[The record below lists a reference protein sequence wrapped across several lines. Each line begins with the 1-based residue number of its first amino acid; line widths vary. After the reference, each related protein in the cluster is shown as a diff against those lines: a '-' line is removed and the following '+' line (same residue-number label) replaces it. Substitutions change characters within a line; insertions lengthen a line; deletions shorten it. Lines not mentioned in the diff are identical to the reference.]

1 MPMSQETYSQFSA
14 HLGNLGNPSLKRT
27 HYCGALRL
35 TDAGASA
42 QLNGWVQRRR
52 DHGGVIFVDLRDR
65 TGITQVV
72 FDPQIDATA
81 HERASAVRS
90 EFVLNVSG
98 TVREREP
105 GEHLFQLEDA
115 RYESTNLLVWSVR
128 SSDGAVLFQ
137 SDTREEED
145 ITLSPELRAR
155 FAEVDKKYTLS
166 DELKVAVREPG
177 TRWLLTD
184 VENNRT
190 YEFHLASGPEVP
202 PTASGPEVPPTEGQ
216 GLVLNVYQGTVNPE
230 LATGEI
236 ELAVDSLSILN
247 TAKTPP
253 FPVEDDVEVAEDIR
267 MQYRFVDLR
276 RPTMQATLA
285 MRHKAALAAR
295 NYMNENG
302 FLEIETP
309 ILMNSTP
316 EGARDVLVPSR
327 HYPGKFYALPQSPQ
341 QFKQILMMSGV
352 DRYFQIARCFRDEDT
367 RADRQLEFTQLD
379 IEMSFAGVDDVLEV
393 TEGLMKRIFDEA
405 GGIPVEAPF
414 RRLPYHE
421 SMARFG
427 TDKPDTRFG
436 MELTDVGDVMVDS
449 DFQVFT
455 RALASGGQVKAIAV
469 PGGADFSRKDIDDL
483 TKFVG
488 IYRAKGLAWVK
499 VTGDGGKLRGTG
511 PRTTD
516 GAGDAGADGF
526 SSGIVKFFKPGQ
538 LEVTQERTGAQPGDI
553 MFFVADKAN
562 VVADALGN
570 LRTHLA
576 RKLNLIDETCYNFL
590 WIVDYP
596 LFEWNAEENRYEPFH
611 HLFTGATEETVGL
624 LDTDPGKVQSQHY
637 DLVCNGYEICS
648 GSVRIHRWEIQQ
660 RVFDI
665 LQLSAEDVKN
675 RFGYF
680 IDALE
685 YGTPPHAGIAPGL
698 DRIVMLMRNEE
709 NIREVIA
716 FPKSQQGLCPL
727 THAPSVVTG
736 EQLEELS
743 IRVDAPSVGAD
754 A

>member
-1 MPMSQETYSQFSA
+1 MSQETSA
-14 HLGNLGNPSLKRT
+14 GASASATSFLKRT

-35 TDAGASA
+35 TDAGSRA
-42 QLNGWVQRRR
+42 QFNGWVQRRR

-72 FDPQIDATA
+72 FDPQIDEAA

-105 GEHLFQLEDA
+105 GERLFQA
-115 RYESTNLLVWSVR
+115 
-128 SSDGAVLFQ
+128 AVAHQTELGEG
-137 SDTREEED
+137 TV
-145 ITLSPELRAR
+145 SPEFRAM
-155 FAEVDKKYTLS
+155 FAGVDTKYTLS
-166 DELKVAVREPG
+166 DDITVAVREPG
-177 TRWLLTD
+177 VRWLLTD
-184 VENNRT
+184 VKNNRT
-190 YEFHLASGPEVP
+190 YEIHLAAVRLETAPPEEKRP
-202 PTASGPEVPPTEGQ
+202 
-216 GLVLNVYQGTVNPE
+216 VLNVYQGTVNPE
-230 LATGEI
+230 LATGEV
-236 ELAVDSLSILN
+236 ELAVDSLNILN

-253 FPVEDDVEVAEDIR
+253 FLVEDDVEVAEDIR
-267 MQYRFVDLR
+267 MQYRFIDLR
-276 RPTMQATLA
+276 RPEMQQTLA

-295 NYMNENG
+295 NYMNEHG

-379 IEMSFAGVDDVLEV
+379 IEMSFADVDNVLEV
-393 TEGLMKRIFDEA
+393 TEGLMKRIFEEA
-405 GGIPVEAPF
+405 GGIPVQTPF
-414 RRLPYHE
+414 LRLPYHE

-427 TDKPDTRFG
+427 NDKPDTRFG
-436 MELTDVGDVMVDS
+436 MELTALGDVMAAS
-449 DFQVFT
+449 DFQVFK

-469 PGGADFSRKDIDDL
+469 PGGADFSRKDIDEL

-499 VTGDGGKLRGTG
+499 VT
-511 PRTTD
+511 
-516 GAGDAGADGF
+516 ADGF

-538 LEVTQERTGAQPGDI
+538 LEIAQERTGAQPGDI
-553 MFFVADKAN
+553 MFFVADRAN

-576 RKLNLIDETCYNFL
+576 RKLDMIDETRYNFL

-596 LFEWNAEENRYEPFH
+596 LFEWNAEVHRYEPFH
-611 HLFTGATEETVGL
+611 HLFTGATDETVGL

-648 GSVRIHRWEIQQ
+648 GSVRIHRWDIQQ
-660 RVFDI
+660 KVFDVLKI
-665 LQLSAEDVKN
+665 SPADVKS

-727 THAPSVVTG
+727 THAPSVVTD
-736 EQLEELS
+736 EQLAELS
-743 IRVDAPSVGAD
+743 IRVDAPVGAD

>member
-1 MPMSQETYSQFSA
+1 MSQEAYSKLSPN
-14 HLGNLGNPSLKRT
+14 LGNLGNPALKRT

-72 FDPQIDATA
+72 FDPQIDAAA

-105 GEHLFQLEDA
+105 GERLFQLEEA
-115 RYESTNLLVWSVR
+115 RYESTNLLSWSVR
-128 SSDGAVLFQ
+128 SSDGEVFFH
-137 SDTREEED
+137 SDRRAAED
-145 ITLSPELRAR
+145 VTLSSAFRAR

-166 DELKVAVREPG
+166 AELKFAVREPG

-190 YEFHLASGPEVP
+190 YEIHLAETREKGR
-202 PTASGPEVPPTEGQ
+202 
-216 GLVLNVYQGTVNPE
+216 VLNVYQGTVNPE

-236 ELAVDSLSILN
+236 ELAVDSLNILN

-267 MQYRFVDLR
+267 MQYRFIDLR
-276 RPTMQATLA
+276 RPTMQQTLA

-327 HYPGKFYALPQSPQ
+327 HYPGRFYALPQSPQ

-367 RADRQLEFTQLD
+367 RSDRQLEFTQLD

-393 TEGLMKRIFDEA
+393 TEGLMKRIFEEA
-405 GGIPVEAPF
+405 GGIPVETPF
-414 RRLPYHE
+414 QRLSYHE

-427 TDKPDTRFG
+427 NDKPDTRFG
-436 MELTDVGDVMVDS
+436 MELTDLGDIMASS

-455 RALASGGQVKAIAV
+455 RALESGGQVKAIAV

-499 VTGDGGKLRGTG
+499 IN
-511 PRTTD
+511 PENS
-516 GAGDAGADGF
+516 ADSAQF

-538 LEVTQERTGAQPGDI
+538 LETAQERTGAQPGDI
-553 MFFVADKAN
+553 MFFVADRAN

-576 RKLNLIDETCYNFL
+576 RKLNLIDENRHNFL

-596 LFEWNAEENRYEPFH
+596 LFEWNAEQHRYEPFH
-611 HLFTGATEETVGL
+611 HLFTGATDETVGL

-648 GSVRIHRWEIQQ
+648 GSVRIHQWDVQQ
-660 RVFDI
+660 KVFDV
-665 LQLSAEDVKN
+665 LQISPEDVKS

-680 IDALE
+680 IDALA

-698 DRIVMLMRNEE
+698 DRIVMLMRNED

-727 THAPSVVTG
+727 TQAPSIVTE
-736 EQLEELS
+736 EQLAELS
-743 IRVDAPSVGAD
+743 IRVDAPLGAD

>member
-1 MPMSQETYSQFSA
+1 MSQET
-14 HLGNLGNPSLKRT
+14 SLKQT

-35 TDAGASA
+35 SDAGTTA
-42 QLNGWVQRRR
+42 QLNGWVRRRR

-72 FDPQIDATA
+72 FDPQIDEKA
-81 HERASAVRS
+81 HALADAVRS

-98 TVREREP
+98 TVRERAP
-105 GEHLFQLEDA
+105 GELLFKADTAFQDELTD
-115 RYESTNLLVWSVR
+115 STSL
-128 SSDGAVLFQ
+128 SSEFRDLFADL
-137 SDTREEED
+137 DT
-145 ITLSPELRAR
+145 
-155 FAEVDKKYTLS
+155 KYTLS
-166 DELKVAVREPG
+166 HEIKIDVREPDK
-177 TRWLLTD
+177 RWLLTD

-190 YEFHLASGPEVP
+190 YDIAREADTLD
-202 PTASGPEVPPTEGQ
+202 
-216 GLVLNVYQGTVNPE
+216 VYQGTVNPE

-236 ELAVDSLSILN
+236 EVAVDSLNILN

-253 FPVEDDVEVAEDIR
+253 FPVEDDIEVAEDIR
-267 MQYRFVDLR
+267 MRYRFIDLR
-276 RPTMQATLA
+276 RSEMQQTLE

-295 NYMNENG
+295 NYMDEQG

-327 HYPGKFYALPQSPQ
+327 YHPGKFYALPQSPQ

-379 IEMSFAGVDDVLEV
+379 IEMAFADTEDVLEV
-393 TEGLMKRIFDEA
+393 TEGLMKRIFEEA
-405 GGIPVEAPF
+405 GGIPLQIPF
-414 RRLPYHE
+414 PRIPYYE

-427 TDKPDTRFG
+427 NDKPDTRFG
-436 MELTDVGDVMVDS
+436 MELTDLSDVMADC

-455 RALASGGQVKAIAV
+455 RALAAGGQVKGIAV
-469 PGGADFSRKDIDDL
+469 PGGADFSRKEIEDL
-483 TKFVG
+483 TEFVAT
-488 IYRAKGLAWVK
+488 YRAKGLAWVK
-499 VTGDGGKLRGTG
+499 VTSDE
-511 PRTTD
+511 
-516 GAGDAGADGF
+516 F
-526 SSGIVKFFKPGQ
+526 SSGIVKFFKTEQ
-538 LEVTQERTGAQPGDI
+538 LETAQERMGAKPGDI
-553 MFFVADKAN
+553 MFFVADSPK

-570 LRTHLA
+570 LRLHLG
-576 RKLNLIDETCYNFL
+576 RELNLIEKNRHNFL

-596 LFEWNAEENRYEPFH
+596 LFEWNEEANRYEPLH
-611 HLFTGATEETVGL
+611 HMFTNATDETLPL
-624 LDTDPGKVQSQHY
+624 LDTDPGKVLGQLY

-648 GSVRIHRWEIQQ
+648 GSVRIHRWDIQQ
-660 RVFDI
+660 KVFDLLKI
-665 LQLSAEDVKN
+665 TAEEVKD

-680 IDALE
+680 IDALQ

-698 DRIVMLMRNEE
+698 DRIIMLMRNEE

-716 FPKSQQGLCPL
+716 FPKSQQGMCLL
-727 THAPSVVTG
+727 TQAPSHVSE

-743 IRVDAPSVGAD
+743 IRVDVD